1 MEFLAAITLCGCAML
16 LAWALMGG
24 ALFPVDAEGM
34 LTLWR
39 LEGDA
44 PDLEKTVRGL
54 HRLRS
59 AGLLSSTVVMLDCGL
74 SPEARKRAEILAR
87 DELWLHLIAE
97 KDLCTYFDFS
107 RADHG
112 TGI

>member
-1 MEFLAAITLCGCAML
+1 MELVAAIMIC
-16 LAWALMGG
+16 GG
-24 ALFPVDAEGM
+24 ALLLFGMLAGWTLYPVNAEGM

-39 LEGDA
+39 VTGDA
-44 PDLEKTVRGL
+44 PELEKTVRVL
-54 HRLRS
+54 LRQRNVGAFS
-59 AGLLSSTVVMLDCGL
+59 GTVVILDAGLTD
-74 SPEARKRAEILAR
+74 EARRRAELLAR

-97 KDLCTYFDFS
+97 KDLGTYFDFS